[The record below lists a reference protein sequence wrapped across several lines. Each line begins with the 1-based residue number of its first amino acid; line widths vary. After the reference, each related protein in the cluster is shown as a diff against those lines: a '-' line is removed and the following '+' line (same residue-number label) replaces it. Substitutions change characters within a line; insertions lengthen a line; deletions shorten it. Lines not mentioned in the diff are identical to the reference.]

1 MEGGYGVE
9 GSSKKGKGLMDMDN
23 SVVIVG
29 GEGIRGLHSNG
40 KNTVKINLKK
50 EVLSFSRMYFSLRC
64 WQLQY

>member
-29 GEGIRGLHSNG
+29 GEGIRGINGNG
-40 KNTVKINLKK
+40 KYNKNI
-50 EVLSFSRMYFSLRC
+50 F
-64 WQLQY
+64 